1 MWIDWRTPSVFGAA
15 FAAVFWTFESEG
27 AGSAGGAVG
36 GDRYDRRRRL
46 YALMQLRQGGVR

>member
-15 FAAVFWTFESEG
+15 FAVLWTFESEG
-27 AGSAGGAVG
+27 AGAPPSTFG

-46 YALMQLRQGGVR
+46 YALMSLRQGNVS